1 MKNKLLI
8 STVYSGALLLT
19 ACGGGGDNSQ
29 SSFNSKEKLDFAK
42 KENIEIINENV
53 VSISNEYENPII
65 EISTI
70 ALEIHN
76 QISKKNPDLHTAS
89 CQSGSAILNND
100 NSVTLNNCKNLTIYS
115 NNGSYPIFGRDEV
128 VIVSGTIQAKLTQSE
143 NSEKSD
149 LTLINFNID
158 LADELHTVN
167 GKLTKTSTSINND
180 IHRDLF
186 EANQFTYKSLD
197 KLDKTNNYQFIIN
210 NYTLT
215 SNYSTSKGEIDS
227 NAKGQLTGE
236 VKAKFFSVNFNS
248 NFAFNNLQDLEKM
261 EQSQAK
267 LDIEDINNK
276 QNSIVITRT
285 TNGQALIN
293 AYANNRSVAGF
304 PQTIEWIEFY

>member
-1 MKNKLLI
+1 MTNKLLI
-8 STVYSGALLLT
+8 STICSGALLLT
-19 ACGGGGDNSQ
+19 ACGGGDNNQ
-29 SSFNSKEKLDFAK
+29 PSFNSKEKLDFSK
-42 KENIEIINENV
+42 KENIEIINETV

-65 EISTI
+65 EIGTI
-70 ALEIHN
+70 AQEIHN
-76 QISKKNPDLHTAS
+76 LISNQNPDHHTVS

-100 NSVTLNNCKNLTIYS
+100 SSVTLNNCKNLTVNS

-128 VIVSGTIQAKLTQSE
+128 VIASGTIQAKFSQSS
-143 NSEKSD
+143 NSEKID

-158 LADELHTVN
+158 FADELHTVN
-167 GKLTKTSTSINND
+167 GKLTKTSTSMSND
-180 IHRDLF
+180 IYRDLF

-215 SNYSTSKGEIDS
+215 SDYSISTGEIDS
-227 NAKGQLTGE
+227 NAKGQLTGD

-248 NFAFNNLQDLEKM
+248 HFAFNNIQYLEKM
-261 EQSQAK
+261 DPSQAK

-293 AYANNRSVAGF
+293 AYANNRSVMGF
-304 PQTIEWIEFY
+304 PQTIDWIEFY